1 VHGPALAAFLAPDGL
16 PTNDGEMI
24 MKSFECGTL
33 VPGCTWHT
41 QAEDTAEIVRRA
53 AEHLRNAHGEE
64 LIRPNMVD
72 EIKARVHE
80 KGEAV
85 H

>member
-1 VHGPALAAFLAPDGL
+1 
-16 PTNDGEMI
+16 

-41 QAEDTAEIVRRA
+41 EAKETAEVVRRA
-53 AEHLRNAHGEE
+53 ADHLRATHGEE
-64 LIRPNMVD
+64 TIRPNMVD
-72 EIKARVHE
+72 QIKARVHE
-80 KGEAV
+80 KSEAV

>member
-1 VHGPALAAFLAPDGL
+1 
-16 PTNDGEMI
+16 

-53 AEHLRNAHGEE
+53 ADHLRNAHGEE

-85 H
+85 HKGAPVSWHDL

>member
-1 VHGPALAAFLAPDGL
+1 
-16 PTNDGEMI
+16 

-41 QAEDTAEIVRRA
+41 EAKETAEVVRRA
-53 AEHLRNAHGEE
+53 ADHLRTTHGEE
-64 LIRPNMVD
+64 TIRPNMVD
-72 EIKARVHE
+72 QIKARVHE
-80 KGEAV
+80 KSEAV

>member
-1 VHGPALAAFLAPDGL
+1 
-16 PTNDGEMI
+16 

-41 QAEDTAEIVRRA
+41 EAQESAEIVRRA
-53 AEHLRNAHGEE
+53 AEHLRTVHEE
-64 LIRPNMVD
+64 EVVRPNMIE

-80 KGEAV
+80 KGEAL

>member
-1 VHGPALAAFLAPDGL
+1 
-16 PTNDGEMI
+16 

-41 QAEDTAEIVRRA
+41 EAKDTAEIVRRA
-53 AEHLRNAHGEE
+53 ADHLRSAHGEE